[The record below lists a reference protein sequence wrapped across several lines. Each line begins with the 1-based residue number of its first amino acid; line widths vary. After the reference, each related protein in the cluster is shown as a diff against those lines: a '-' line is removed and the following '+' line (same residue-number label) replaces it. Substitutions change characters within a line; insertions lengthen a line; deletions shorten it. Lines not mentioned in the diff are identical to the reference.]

1 MLLHAGYY
9 MYIETSSP
17 RSKGH
22 KAWLISSQFKSTNGR
37 CLQFWYHMYGAT
49 IGTLNVLLLQN
60 NTRSSPIWSLSSNQ
74 GNMWRIAQVTLRSLA
89 DYSVSV
95 CQTNFKVFNV
105 FQLTW
110 GFHKSMT
117 FFYYRQASLNSHN
130 FPSYLTIPPSQL
142 QNEGKYTAK
151 SFLRSI
157 SEFLGVSVLI
167 MVAAYWWS
175 LFFMNQM

>member
-95 CQTNFKVFNV
+95 CQTNFN
-105 FQLTW
+105 L
-110 GFHKSMT
+110 GFPQKYDL
-117 FFYYRQASLNSHN
+117 FLLQA
-130 FPSYLTIPPSQL
+130 
-142 QNEGKYTAK
+142 GKLKFT
-151 SFLRSI
+151 
-157 SEFLGVSVLI
+157 
-167 MVAAYWWS
+167 
-175 LFFMNQM
+175 